1 MTARTIGVVTV
12 GRSDFGIYL
21 PVLRRISRDA
31 DLRLRLFVS
40 GAHLSAAHGRTVDEI
55 QRQGFEVHQRVQML
69 LADDSPAAVAQ
80 SLGLGVLSFA
90 QAYAAEKPDILLL
103 LGDRFEMFAAAAAA
117 VPMRIPL
124 AHIHGGEVTHG
135 AIDEAFRH
143 SISKCSHWHFTSTQE
158 YADRLIRMGEEP
170 WRVTVSGAPA
180 LDNLHTIELPTYDE
194 LAREFDLPAGRP
206 LLVTFHPVTLQ
217 FEDVRRQIDELL
229 AALAGHDGP
238 IVFTAPNADTYGQ
251 IVAEQ
256 TRRFVAQRANCRYV
270 ENLGVR
276 RYFGFMRHAAAM
288 IGNSSSGIIEAASFE
303 LPVVNIG
310 IRQAGRAAS
319 RNVLHV
325 GNERHEIEA
334 GLKKALHPDFRRG
347 LVGLRNIYGAGDA
360 AETIVRTLKQTAID
374 ERLLVKRF
382 YDGPVASQAPALRAG

>member
-21 PVLRRISRDA
+21 PVLRRIRNDA

-55 QRQGFEVHQRVQML
+55 ERQGFEVHQRVQML

-80 SLGLGVLSFA
+80 SLGLGVLGFA
-90 QAYAAEKPDILLL
+90 QTYAAERPDLLLL
-103 LGDRFEMFAAAAAA
+103 LGDRYEMFAAASAA

-158 YADRLIRMGEEP
+158 HADRLVRMGEEP

-180 LDNLHTIELPTYDE
+180 LDNLRTLDLPEYDE
-194 LAREFDLPAGRP
+194 LARELALPAERP

-217 FEDVRRQIDELL
+217 FDDVRRQIDELL
-229 AALAGHDGP
+229 AALADHAGP

-251 IVAEQ
+251 IIAEQ
-256 TRRFVAQRANCRYV
+256 IRRFVAEHANSRYV

-276 RYFGFMRHAAAM
+276 RYFCFLRHAAAM
-288 IGNSSSGIIEAASFE
+288 VGNSSSGIIEAASFE

-319 RNVLHV
+319 RNVLNV
-325 GNERHEIEA
+325 ADNRLAIAA
-334 GLKKALHPDFRRG
+334 GLRDALDPDFRRS

-360 AETIVRTLKQTAID
+360 AETIVRVVKQTPLD
-374 ERLLVKRF
+374 DRLLVKRF
-382 YDGPVASQAPALRAG
+382 YDGPAACAAPALRAG

>member
-21 PVLRRISRDA
+21 PVLRRIRNDA
-31 DLRLRLFVS
+31 DLRFRLFVS

-55 QRQGFEVHQRVQML
+55 ERQGFEVHQRVQML

-80 SLGLGVLSFA
+80 SLGLGVLGFA
-90 QAYAAEKPDILLL
+90 QAYAAERPDLLLL
-103 LGDRFEMFAAAAAA
+103 LGDRYEMFAAASAA

-158 YADRLIRMGEEP
+158 HADRLVRMGEEP

-180 LDNLHTIELPTYDE
+180 LDNLRTLDLPEYDE
-194 LAREFDLPAGRP
+194 LARELALPAERP

-217 FEDVRRQIDELL
+217 FDDVRRQIDELL
-229 AALAGHDGP
+229 AALADHAGP

-256 TRRFVAQRANCRYV
+256 IRRFVAEHANSRYV

-276 RYFGFMRHAAAM
+276 RYFCFLRHAAAM
-288 IGNSSSGIIEAASFE
+288 VGNSSSGIIEAASFE

-319 RNVLHV
+319 RNVLNV
-325 GNERHEIEA
+325 ADNRLAIAA
-334 GLKKALHPDFRRG
+334 GLRDALDPDFRRS

-360 AETIVRTLKQTAID
+360 AETIVRVVKQTPLD
-374 ERLLVKRF
+374 DRLLVKRF
-382 YDGPVASQAPALRAG
+382 YDGPAACAAPALRAG

>member
-21 PVLRRISRDA
+21 PVLRRIRRDA

-40 GAHLSAAHGRTVDEI
+40 GAHFSAAHGRTVDEI
-55 QRQGFEVHQRVQML
+55 ERQGFEVHQRVQML

-80 SLGLGVLSFA
+80 SLGLGVLGFA
-90 QAYAAEKPDILLL
+90 QAYAAERPDLLLL
-103 LGDRFEMFAAAAAA
+103 LGDRYEMFAAAAAA

-143 SISKCSHWHFTSTQE
+143 SISKCSHWHFTSTRE
-158 YADRLIRMGEEP
+158 YADRLVRMGEEP

-180 LDNLHTIELPTYDE
+180 LDNLRTLDLPEYDE
-194 LAREFDLPAGRP
+194 LARELALPAGRP

-217 FEDVRRQIDELL
+217 YDDVRRQIDELL
-229 AALAGHDGP
+229 AALADHTGP

-256 TRRFVAQRANCRYV
+256 IRRFVAEQANCRYV
-270 ENLGVR
+270 ESLGLR
-276 RYFGFMRHAAAM
+276 RYFSFLRHAAAM
-288 IGNSSSGIIEAASFE
+288 VGNSSSGIIEAASFE

-325 GNERHEIEA
+325 ADDRHSIAA
-334 GLKKALHPDFRRG
+334 GLREALNPDFRRS
-347 LVGLRNIYGAGDA
+347 LVGLQNIYGAGDA
-360 AETIVRTLKQTAID
+360 AETIVRTLQQTPLD
-374 ERLLVKRF
+374 DRLLVKRF
-382 YDGPVASQAPALRAG
+382 YDGPDACAAPALRAG

>member
-21 PVLRRISRDA
+21 PVLRRIRNDA

-55 QRQGFEVHQRVQML
+55 ERQGFEVHQRVQML

-80 SLGLGVLSFA
+80 SLGLGVLGFA
-90 QAYAAEKPDILLL
+90 QAYAAERPDLLLL
-103 LGDRFEMFAAAAAA
+103 LGDRYEMFAAASAA

-158 YADRLIRMGEEP
+158 HADRLVRMGEEP

-180 LDNLHTIELPTYDE
+180 LDNLRTLDLPEYDE
-194 LAREFDLPAGRP
+194 LARELALPAERP

-217 FEDVRRQIDELL
+217 FDDVRRQIDELL
-229 AALAGHDGP
+229 AALADHAGP

-256 TRRFVAQRANCRYV
+256 IRRFVAEHANSRYV

-276 RYFGFMRHAAAM
+276 RYFCFLRHAAAM
-288 IGNSSSGIIEAASFE
+288 VGNSSSGIIEAASFE

-319 RNVLHV
+319 RNVLNV
-325 GNERHEIEA
+325 ADNRLAIAA
-334 GLKKALHPDFRRG
+334 GLRDALDPDFRRS

-360 AETIVRTLKQTAID
+360 AETIVRVVKQTPLD
-374 ERLLVKRF
+374 DRLLVKRF
-382 YDGPVASQAPALRAG
+382 YDGPAACAAPALRAG

>member
-21 PVLRRISRDA
+21 PVLRRIRNDA

-55 QRQGFEVHQRVQML
+55 ERQGFEVHQRVQML

-80 SLGLGVLSFA
+80 SLGLGVLGFA
-90 QAYAAEKPDILLL
+90 QTYAAERPDLLLL
-103 LGDRFEMFAAAAAA
+103 LGDRYEMFAAASAA

-158 YADRLIRMGEEP
+158 HADRLVRMGEEP

-180 LDNLHTIELPTYDE
+180 LDNLRTLDLPEYDE
-194 LAREFDLPAGRP
+194 LARELALPAERP

-217 FEDVRRQIDELL
+217 FDDVRRQIDELL
-229 AALAGHDGP
+229 AALADHAGP

-256 TRRFVAQRANCRYV
+256 IRRFVAEHANSRYV

-276 RYFGFMRHAAAM
+276 RYFCFLRHAAAM
-288 IGNSSSGIIEAASFE
+288 VGNSSSGIIEAASFE

-319 RNVLHV
+319 RNVLNV
-325 GNERHEIEA
+325 ADNRLAIAA
-334 GLKKALHPDFRRG
+334 GLRDALDPDFRRS

-360 AETIVRTLKQTAID
+360 AETIVRVVKQTPLD
-374 ERLLVKRF
+374 DRLLVKRF
-382 YDGPVASQAPALRAG
+382 YDGPAACAAPALRAG

>member
-21 PVLRRISRDA
+21 PVLRRIRNDA

-55 QRQGFEVHQRVQML
+55 ERQGFEVHQRVQML

-80 SLGLGVLSFA
+80 SLGLGVLGFA
-90 QAYAAEKPDILLL
+90 QAYAAERPDLLLL
-103 LGDRFEMFAAAAAA
+103 LGDRYEMFAAASAA

-158 YADRLIRMGEEP
+158 HADRLVRMGEEP

-180 LDNLHTIELPTYDE
+180 LDNLRTLDLPEYDE
-194 LAREFDLPAGRP
+194 LARELALPAERP

-217 FEDVRRQIDELL
+217 FDDVRRQIDELL
-229 AALAGHDGP
+229 AALADHAGP

-251 IVAEQ
+251 IIAEQ
-256 TRRFVAQRANCRYV
+256 IRRFVAEHANSRYV

-276 RYFGFMRHAAAM
+276 RYFCFLRHAAAM
-288 IGNSSSGIIEAASFE
+288 VGNSSSGIIEAASFE

-319 RNVLHV
+319 RNVLNV
-325 GNERHEIEA
+325 ADNRLAIAA
-334 GLKKALHPDFRRG
+334 GLRDALDPDFRRS

-360 AETIVRTLKQTAID
+360 AETIVRVVKQTPLD
-374 ERLLVKRF
+374 DRLLVKRF
-382 YDGPVASQAPALRAG
+382 YDGPAACAAPALRAG

>member
-21 PVLRRISRDA
+21 PVLRRIRNDA

-55 QRQGFEVHQRVQML
+55 ERQGFEVHQRVQML
-69 LADDSPAAVAQ
+69 LADDSPAAIAQ
-80 SLGLGVLSFA
+80 SLGLGVLGFA
-90 QAYAAEKPDILLL
+90 QTYAAERPDLLLL
-103 LGDRFEMFAAAAAA
+103 LGDRYEMFAAASAA

-158 YADRLIRMGEEP
+158 HADRLVRMGEEP

-180 LDNLHTIELPTYDE
+180 LDNLRTLDLPEYDE
-194 LAREFDLPAGRP
+194 LARELALPAERP

-217 FEDVRRQIDELL
+217 FDDVRRQIDELL
-229 AALAGHDGP
+229 AALADHAGP

-256 TRRFVAQRANCRYV
+256 IRRFVAEHANSRYV

-276 RYFGFMRHAAAM
+276 RYFCFLRHAAAM
-288 IGNSSSGIIEAASFE
+288 VGNSSSGIIEAASFE

-319 RNVLHV
+319 RNVLNV
-325 GNERHEIEA
+325 ADNRLAIAA
-334 GLKKALHPDFRRG
+334 GLRDALDPDFRRS

-360 AETIVRTLKQTAID
+360 AETIVRVVKQTPLD
-374 ERLLVKRF
+374 DRLLVKRF
-382 YDGPVASQAPALRAG
+382 YDGPAACAAPALRAG